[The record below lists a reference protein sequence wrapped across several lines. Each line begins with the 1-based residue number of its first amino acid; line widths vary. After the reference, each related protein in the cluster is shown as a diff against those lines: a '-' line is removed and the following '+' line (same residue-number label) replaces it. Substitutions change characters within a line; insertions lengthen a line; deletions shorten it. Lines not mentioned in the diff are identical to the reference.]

1 MDTKDDINILSAKID
16 ELKESIRL
24 KKESIEKEE
33 SELAEL
39 ISEYNDYIKEAIKC
53 IKYKKIRSISFKRFS
68 YLLYHFSKEQGEYI
82 TEYNHDDV
90 LTFFIEHKDGR
101 ISQLFDF
108 KISTMIKED
117 GYCNYNFKDF
127 ILKRITT
134 NLENN
139 GSNSKIYYMSDYYM
153 SDIDGDITEIVFNDN
168 QRKYYNV

>member
-1 MDTKDDINILSAKID
+1 METKDKINDFLTKIKD
-16 ELKESIRL
+16 LEESI
-24 KKESIEKEE
+24 KEKTN
-33 SELAEL
+33 ELNETMGNYEDYLTEL
-39 ISEYNDYIKEAIKC
+39 FKSSKISQ
-53 IKYKKIRSISFKRFS
+53 ISADWFATNFCRFS
-68 YLLYHFSKEQGEYI
+68 EEQGEYI
-82 TEYNHDDV
+82 TDFNKDDV
-90 LTFFIEHKDGR
+90 LTFFGEDENGK

-139 GSNSKIYYMSDYYM
+139 GSNSKIYYMSD
-153 SDIDGDITEIVFNDN
+153 IDGDITEIVFNDN

>member
-1 MDTKDDINILSAKID
+1 METKSEINSLFTKIKD
-16 ELKESIRL
+16 LEESI
-24 KKESIEKEE
+24 KDKTN
-33 SELAEL
+33 EL
-39 ISEYNDYIKEAIKC
+39 NEAISNYEDYLTELFKSS
-53 IKYKKIRSISFKRFS
+53 KISRINADWFATNFCRF
-68 YLLYHFSKEQGEYI
+68 EEDTGEYI
-82 TEYNHDDV
+82 TEFNHDDA

-134 NLENN
+134 NLDIS
-139 GSNSKIYYMSDYYM
+139 GSTSKIYYMSD
-153 SDIDGDITEIVFNDN
+153 IDEDITEIVFDAN